1 MRDALM
7 FACAIGL
14 AAGAEYDP
22 TEVLMRATQK
32 ALASAQAIPNYTC
45 VETVNRDYFEP
56 AAVSLPR
63 ACSVLLEQRR
73 HPTPDL
79 VLRKYSSDR
88 LRLDVT
94 MANRGEIYSWS
105 GASRFEDAEI
115 DHVVR
120 YGPIGTGSFE
130 GIVSVVFQEDAKRF
144 RFERTITD
152 HNRTMMEYSFQVAKS
167 ASHYSMK
174 AANSWVRI
182 AYSGTFQVDAETAD
196 MVRITMTTGEVPL
209 AAGVCM
215 STTTMDVTRVQIGD
229 GQFLLPKQA
238 RQRFIYPNAEETENT
253 TGFTNCRGF
262 RGESTVTFSPDSEPL
277 TKEGTKS
284 ASAKVL
290 SLPTGLPFSFG
301 LTAPIQTDTAAAGDP
316 FSAKLIDAI
325 RDGRGKVL
333 APKGTVVEGHLLR
346 VQSFDRHPEVV
357 VVLKPEVL
365 WIHGARVPV
374 SVERDWTRALA
385 EGRKKGKKGV
395 EILLPLRGEDNSG
408 VFRFSG
414 EHVTV
419 PNGYRSEWRTGSAD
433 SSVRAP
439 R

>member
-32 ALASAQAIPNYTC
+32 ALASTQEIPNYTC

-88 LRLDVT
+88 LRLDVA

-120 YGPIGTGSFE
+120 YGPIGTGSFG

-144 RFERTITD
+144 TFERTITD
-152 HNRTMMEYSFQVAKS
+152 QNRTVMEYSFQVAKS
-167 ASHYSMK
+167 VSHYSMK
-174 AANSWVRI
+174 ADNSWVRI

-215 STTTMDVTRVQIGD
+215 STTTMNVTRVQIGD

-253 TGFTNCRGF
+253 TGFTNCREF
-262 RGESTVTFSPDSEPL
+262 RGESTVTFSPDSEP

-290 SLPTGLPFSFG
+290 SLPTGLPFSLD
-301 LTAPIQTDTAAAGDP
+301 LTASIQTDTAAAGDP
-316 FSAKLIDAI
+316 FSAKLVAVI
-325 RDGRGKVL
+325 RDVRGKLL
-333 APKGTVVEGHLLR
+333 APKGTAVEGHLLR
-346 VQSFDRHPEVV
+346 V
-357 VVLKPEVL
+357 
-365 WIHGARVPV
+365 
-374 SVERDWTRALA
+374 
-385 EGRKKGKKGV
+385 
-395 EILLPLRGEDNSG
+395 
-408 VFRFSG
+408 
-414 EHVTV
+414 
-419 PNGYRSEWRTGSAD
+419 
-433 SSVRAP
+433 
-439 R
+439 

>member
-1 MRDALM
+1 MT
-7 FACAIGL
+7 FA
-14 AAGAEYDP
+14 
-22 TEVLMRATQK
+22 
-32 ALASAQAIPNYTC
+32 
-45 VETVNRDYFEP
+45 
-56 AAVSLPR
+56 
-63 ACSVLLEQRR
+63 
-73 HPTPDL
+73 
-79 VLRKYSSDR
+79 
-88 LRLDVT
+88 
-94 MANRGEIYSWS
+94 
-105 GASRFEDAEI
+105 
-115 DHVVR
+115 
-120 YGPIGTGSFE
+120 
-130 GIVSVVFQEDAKRF
+130 
-144 RFERTITD
+144 
-152 HNRTMMEYSFQVAKS
+152 
-167 ASHYSMK
+167 
-174 AANSWVRI
+174 
-182 AYSGTFQVDAETAD
+182 
-196 MVRITMTTGEVPL
+196 
-209 AAGVCM
+209 
-215 STTTMDVTRVQIGD
+215 
-229 GQFLLPKQA
+229 
-238 RQRFIYPNAEETENT
+238 
-253 TGFTNCRGF
+253 
-262 RGESTVTFSPDSEPL
+262 PDSESVTNEHP
-277 TKEGTKS
+277 KS
-284 ASAKVL
+284 ASAKVF

-346 VQSFDRHPEVV
+346 VQSFVRHPEVV
-357 VVLKPEVL
+357 VVLKPEAL